1 MTTATEINT
10 RLTPATEAFIRRFLR
25 FAEEP
30 EAGFQFKVTPG
41 GCSGFATQFDLVA
54 GPRAE
59 DVVWEHEGLRIY
71 LDRESRKLLDGA
83 TVDFTETLM
92 HTGFV
97 ISIPGVTQAA
107 CDSTSKLVTIESL
120 ARR

>member
-10 RLTPATEAFIRRFLR
+10 RLTPATKAFIRRFLR

-30 EAGFQFKVTPG
+30 EAGFQFKVTRG
-41 GCSGFATQFDLVA
+41 GCSGFATEFDLA
-54 GPRAE
+54 SSPRTE

-71 LDRESRKLLDGA
+71 LDPESCKLLDGA
-83 TVDFTETLM
+83 IVDFSETLT

-97 ISIPGVTQAA
+97 ISIPGVTQAV
-107 CDSTSKLVTIESL
+107 CDSTSKLVPIESL
-120 ARR
+120 VRR

>member
-1 MTTATEINT
+1 MTAANEINT

-25 FAEEP
+25 YAEGP

-71 LDRESRKLLDGA
+71 LDRESCKLLDSA
-83 TVDFTETLM
+83 TVDFSETLM
-92 HTGFV
+92 HTGFD

-107 CDSTSKLVTIESL
+107 CDSTSKLVPIESL
-120 ARR
+120 MRR

>member
-25 FAEEP
+25 YAEGP

-41 GCSGFATQFDLVA
+41 GCSGFATQFDLA
-54 GPRAE
+54 SSPGAE

-71 LDRESRKLLDGA
+71 LDRESCKLLDGA
-83 TVDFTETLM
+83 TVDFTETLT

-107 CDSTSKLVTIESL
+107 CDSTSKLVLIESL
-120 ARR
+120 VRR